1 MPIKTKPSGIS
12 LIVLAVWCTTALS
25 PLTASARRCL
35 TFDVGNIPLTAGEI
49 ISPESGNVIFDSV
62 FMRSRLGQIVGKA
75 PANYADVMLRGR
87 DLPASMIDVR
97 ARRSARFWNEIDSWS
112 QPQSKFAELG
122 RRLELLGVP
131 WLDYGILNREAGK
144 IWQRMLACNEN
155 DAEVVRRQYFLAEP
169 CEKNHEESE
178 ALKIEIGNL
187 ASNLHLLLASSQLI
201 DATDLSGLVLSKT
214 VKDTSLRIPDQHPLL
229 VQLALQEWSLLY
241 NHFAEKKMP
250 VTQSLVYSLDQLK
263 GIPRPSWSAL
273 SPPNDTQLAWGKISL
288 NLMAIISSVSEPSID
303 EAHSCSTYG
312 LWPVMNRAL
321 LFPRHNSYNDLV
333 RTINGGQT
341 LRDEI
346 ELMERRATHACGER
360 LDIANG
366 SGSVF
371 GFYSK
376 TGVTHIMEMRRL
388 FAAYWPVKV
397 ASEDLAMMAKEAQVE
412 LNGKGNTCD

>member
-1 MPIKTKPSGIS
+1 
-12 LIVLAVWCTTALS
+12 
-25 PLTASARRCL
+25 
-35 TFDVGNIPLTAGEI
+35 
-49 ISPESGNVIFDSV
+49 
-62 FMRSRLGQIVGKA
+62 
-75 PANYADVMLRGR
+75 
-87 DLPASMIDVR
+87 MIDVR
-97 ARRSARFWNEIDSWS
+97 AQRSARFWNEINSWS
-112 QPQSKFAELG
+112 RPQSKFAELG
-122 RRLELLGVP
+122 KRLELLGVP

-144 IWQRMLACNEN
+144 VWQRMMACNQN

-178 ALKIEIGNL
+178 ALKTEIGNL
-187 ASNLHLLLASSQLI
+187 ASNFHLLLASSQLI
-201 DATDLSGLVLSKT
+201 DATEFSGLVTLKT
-214 VKDTSLRIPDQHPLL
+214 LKEAWLRIPDQHPLL

-241 NHFAEKKMP
+241 NHSAEKKMP

-263 GIPRPSWSAL
+263 GIPRPSWSTL

-321 LFPRHNSYNDLV
+321 LFPKHNSYNDLV

-341 LRDEI
+341 LHDEI
-346 ELMERRATHACGER
+346 ELMESRATNACGER
-360 LDIANG
+360 LDITDG
-366 SGSVF
+366 SGSSF

-376 TGVTHIMEMRRL
+376 SGITHIMEMRRL

-397 ASEDLAMMAKEAQVE
+397 ASEDLAMIAKEAQVE
-412 LNGKGNTCD
+412 LYGKGNTCD